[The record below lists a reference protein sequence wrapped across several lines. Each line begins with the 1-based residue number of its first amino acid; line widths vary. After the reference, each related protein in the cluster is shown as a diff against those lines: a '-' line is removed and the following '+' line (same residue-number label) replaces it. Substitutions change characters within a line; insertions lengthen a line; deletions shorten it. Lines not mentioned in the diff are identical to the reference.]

1 MKKFMNGI
9 GTFFL
14 IFLFFFGART
24 VFQNL
29 LQSTDNGIGN
39 ADIVREEMLSNGAST
54 EAIDEILFSLQ
65 EVNNSEDYSRL
76 EDAYGAISGTDIQIS
91 KQLDADPKRREIVA
105 KATIA
110 TILEYMELPIYLD
123 EVTAFT
129 GISYEAANSAIVY
142 QYTITED
149 WSWMSDDELEE
160 IRYEVETVNP
170 DAVCKTSLTMLKQGF
185 DMAYS
190 YKTVS
195 GDEMFRVTRDYEGCQ
210 ALGIF

>member
-14 IFLFFFGART
+14 FFLFFFGART
-24 VFQNL
+24 VVQNL
-29 LQSTDNGIGN
+29 LKPTDNGIGN
-39 ADIVREEMLSNGAST
+39 PDIVREEMLSNGAST
-54 EAIDEILFSLQ
+54 EAIDEILLSLQ
-65 EVNNSEDYSRL
+65 EMNNSEEYSRM

-105 KATIA
+105 KAIIA

-123 EVTAFT
+123 EVTSVT
-129 GISYEAANSAIVY
+129 GIIYEAANSAIVY
-142 QYTITED
+142 HYTITED
-149 WSWMSDDELEE
+149 LSWMSEDELEE
-160 IRYEVETVNP
+160 TRYAVETHNP
-170 DAVCKTSLTMLKQGF
+170 DSACKTSLSMLKQGF

-190 YKTVS
+190 YRTVK

>member
-1 MKKFMNGI
+1 MKKFINGI
-9 GTFFL
+9 GTFVLL
-14 IFLFFFGART
+14 ILFFFGART
-24 VFQNL
+24 VVQNI

-39 ADIVREEMLSNGAST
+39 TDIVREEMLSNGAST
-54 EAIDEILFSLQ
+54 EAIDEFLFSLQ
-65 EVNNSEDYSRL
+65 EMNNSEAYSRI

-105 KATIA
+105 KAMIA

-129 GISYEAANSAIVY
+129 GISYEAANSAIAY
-142 QYTITED
+142 HYTITED
-149 WSWMSDDELEE
+149 WSWMSEDELEE
-160 IRYEVETVNP
+160 ARYAVETHNP
-170 DAVCKTSLTMLKQGF
+170 DAVCKTSLSMLKQGF
-185 DMAYS
+185 DLAYS
-190 YKTVS
+190 YRTVK